1 MLGFTVPGLVSNLL
15 PQYSNPESTGTPRWV
30 IPTVAPANRQSR
42 FDMQEELR
50 LVASGFE
57 SSVSRLRSESAMSD
71 RGIRPTNIAVALP
84 FLLIEGIRFEGDRDA
99 ARAMSLGNA
108 FATAHFL
115 SQDGLLDGTTSA
127 RPRALGFCD
136 RCLAEFVR
144 LYGEL
149 LPRESDFW
157 QHYDRFMD
165 EYFSS
170 LEWEL
175 SIHHGDGGVK
185 AVGDDELDR
194 TLLLLGRKMSPLK
207 VTAAAVATLG
217 GRPDLLPGMER
228 LIEEYHAG
236 YQLADDLV
244 DLREDLEAHRP
255 SATAWMLLRWS
266 GRTELPEELSARGLM
281 RMAVES
287 GALKRVTG
295 TMESCYARAL
305 STAEELPCP
314 ELAEFLGTVLHDTAF
329 GNARM
334 TRRLSLEARAARTDQ
349 RSCSDPNAPEPHGS
363 VARAI
368 VAARELHT
376 FDVAEK
382 EFAFDPASGFFF
394 EADAVARDT
403 IRWLRRRAPEAERAV
418 LELNHGAASIRTGIS
433 EVAGLAPDAKPRGD
447 GGQAGPIEIS
457 IKSLALNVSNAC
469 NLSCTYC
476 YLGAATAS
484 RRGNRNSEERLAGD
498 TMSEDV
504 AFRAVDVLMRES
516 FGEPEVSIVFFGGEP
531 LLATEMLR
539 PVVRYARERA
549 AEVGRQIHFHMTT
562 NGTLLRSS
570 TAKLLAEL
578 GIDCL
583 VSMDGCEKD
592 HDANRCFPNGE
603 GSYAHIARNLAEL
616 PPDFDV
622 GVRATITES
631 SGALTA
637 LVEHLT
643 GLGFSMV
650 HLAPV
655 SGTSMGKEFALRLCS
670 EFEALAE
677 SERDAL
683 LNGSRPSVSSF
694 TEPMALLAGGF
705 RRSSPCGAGARYL
718 SVATDGTLYLC
729 HRFAGDSRFAVGH
742 VAGGIDRGAI
752 TSLLRRLRAA
762 SSACRD
768 CWARDLCGGPCYH
781 DLETMPEES
790 VGHDA
795 VRCSVRKRIIELSM
809 WLYAELPEE
818 QRKRLRGR
826 ARRESR
832 REGKVGDRPRVETSG
847 KTTVREGGDGVEAH
861 EAGERHQG
869 GG

>member
-1 MLGFTVPGLVSNLL
+1 
-15 PQYSNPESTGTPRWV
+15 
-30 IPTVAPANRQSR
+30 
-42 FDMQEELR
+42 MQEELR
-50 LVASGFE
+50 LVASSFE
-57 SSVSRLRSESAMSD
+57 SSVSRLRSENTMSD

-115 SQDGLLDGTTSA
+115 SQDGFLDGTTEA
-127 RPRALGFCD
+127 GPRALGFCD
-136 RCLAEFVR
+136 RCLSEFVR

-149 LPRESDFW
+149 LPRESEFW

-175 SIHHGDGGVK
+175 SIHHGDGGVRG
-185 AVGDDELDR
+185 VGDDELDH
-194 TLLLLGRKMSPLK
+194 TLLHLGRKMSPLK

-217 GRPDLLPGMER
+217 GRPDLLPVMER

-255 SATAWMLLRWS
+255 SATVWMLLRWS
-266 GRTELPEELSARGLM
+266 GRTELPEGLSARGLI

-295 TMESCYARAL
+295 TMEACYARAL
-305 STAEELPCP
+305 ATAEDLPCP
-314 ELAEFLGTVLHDTAF
+314 ELAEFLGTVLRDAAR

-334 TRRLSLEARAARTDQ
+334 TRRLSLEARAARTDPEH
-349 RSCSDPNAPEPHGS
+349 CSIPNAPDPHDSDPCGSVSHGLDPHDS

-376 FDVAEK
+376 FSVAGK

-394 EADAVARDT
+394 EADTVARDT
-403 IRWLRRRAPEAERAV
+403 IRWLRKRAPEAERAV
-418 LELNHGAASIRTGIS
+418 LELNHGAASVRTGIS
-433 EVAGLAPDAKPRGD
+433 EVAGFAPDGEPCQD
-447 GGQAGPIEIS
+447 GRQTGAIEIS
-457 IKSLALNVSNAC
+457 IKSLALNVSNIC

-476 YLGAATAS
+476 YLGAAPAS
-484 RRGNRNSEERLAGD
+484 RVGGGHHEESMAGD
-498 TMSEDV
+498 TMTEDV
-504 AFRAVDVLMRES
+504 AFKAVDVLMRES

-531 LLATEMLR
+531 LLATELLR

-549 AEVGRQIHFHMTT
+549 KEVGREIHFHMTT
-562 NGTLLRSS
+562 NGTLLEPG
-570 TAKLLAEL
+570 AAEVLAEL

-583 VSMDGCEKD
+583 ISMDGSEED
-592 HDANRCFPNGE
+592 HDANRRFLNGD
-603 GSYAHIARNLAEL
+603 GSYAHIIRNLEEL
-616 PPDFDV
+616 PPGFNV
-622 GVRATITES
+622 GVRATVTES
-631 SGALTA
+631 SGSLTA

-655 SGTSMGKEFALRLCS
+655 SGTSMRTEFARRLCS

-677 SERDAL
+677 AELDAL
-683 LNGSRPSVSSF
+683 LSGSRPSVSSF
-694 TEPMALLAGGF
+694 TEPMALLASGS
-705 RRSSPCGAGARYL
+705 RRDSPCGAGARYL
-718 SVATDGTLYLC
+718 CVATDGTLYLC
-729 HRFAGDSRFAVGH
+729 HRFAGDGPFAVGH

-752 TSLLRRLRAA
+752 ASLLGRLRAA
-762 SSACRD
+762 SSDCLN

-781 DLETMPEES
+781 DLETMPHES

-795 VRCSVRKRIIELSM
+795 VRCSVRRRIIELSM

-818 QRKRLRGR
+818 RRRRLRGR
-826 ARRESR
+826 ARGKAHREANVR
-832 REGKVGDRPRVETSG
+832 DRPRVEVSG
-847 KTTVREGGDGVEAH
+847 EARER
-861 EAGERHQG
+861 ERG
-869 GG
+869 

>member
-1 MLGFTVPGLVSNLL
+1 
-15 PQYSNPESTGTPRWV
+15 
-30 IPTVAPANRQSR
+30 
-42 FDMQEELR
+42 MQEELR
-50 LVASGFE
+50 LVASSFE
-57 SSVSRLRSESAMSD
+57 SSVSRLRSANTMSD

-84 FLLIEGIRFEGDRDA
+84 FLLIEGIRFDGDRDA

-115 SQDGLLDGTTSA
+115 SQDGFLDGTNEA
-127 RPRALGFCD
+127 GPRALGFCD
-136 RCLAEFVR
+136 RCLSEFVR

-149 LPRESDFW
+149 LPRESEFW

-165 EYFSS
+165 EYYSS

-175 SIHHGDGGVK
+175 SIHHDDGGVR

-217 GRPDLLPGMER
+217 GRPDLLPVMER

-244 DLREDLEAHRP
+244 DLREDMEAHRP
-255 SATAWMLLRWS
+255 SATVWMLLRWS
-266 GRTELPEELSARGLM
+266 GRTELPEGLSSRGLI

-295 TMESCYARAL
+295 TMEACYARAVA
-305 STAEELPCP
+305 TAEDLPCP
-314 ELAEFLGTVLHDTAF
+314 ELAEFLGTVLRDAAR

-334 TRRLSLEARAARTDQ
+334 TRRLLLEARAARTDPEC
-349 RSCSDPNAPEPHGS
+349 RSNPNASEPQGIDRCDSGAVSHGSDPRGSVAHGFDPDDS

-368 VAARELHT
+368 VAARELHA
-376 FDVAEK
+376 FSVAGK

-394 EADAVARDT
+394 EADPVARDI

-418 LELNHGAASIRTGIS
+418 LELNHGAASIQTGIS
-433 EVAGLAPDAKPRGD
+433 EVAGLAPDGGSCQD
-447 GGQAGPIEIS
+447 GRQAGAIEIS

-476 YLGAATAS
+476 YLGAAPAS
-484 RRGNRNSEERLAGD
+484 QVGGGHHEESMAGD
-498 TMSEDV
+498 TMTEDV
-504 AFRAVDVLMRES
+504 AFRAVDILMRES
-516 FGEPEVSIVFFGGEP
+516 FGEPDVSIVFFGGEP
-531 LLATEMLR
+531 LLATELLR

-549 AEVGRQIHFHMTT
+549 GEVGREIQFHMTT
-562 NGTLLRSS
+562 NGTLLKPGA
-570 TAKLLAEL
+570 AKLLAEL

-583 VSMDGCEKD
+583 VSMDGCEED
-592 HDANRCFPNGE
+592 HDSNRRFENGE
-603 GSYAHIARNLAEL
+603 GSYAHIIRNLEEL
-616 PPDFDV
+616 PPGFNV
-622 GVRATITES
+622 GVRATVTES
-631 SGALTA
+631 SGSLTA

-655 SGTSMGKEFALRLCS
+655 SGTSMRAEFACRLCS

-677 SERDAL
+677 SELDAL
-683 LNGSRPSVSSF
+683 LSGSRPSVSSF
-694 TEPMALLAGGF
+694 TEPMALLARGSC
-705 RRSSPCGAGARYL
+705 RDSPCGAGARYL
-718 SVATDGTLYLC
+718 CVATDGTLYLC
-729 HRFAGDSRFAVGH
+729 HRFAGDGRFAVGH

-752 TSLLRRLRAA
+752 TSLLGRLRAA
-762 SSACRD
+762 SSACLN
-768 CWARDLCGGPCYH
+768 CWARDLCGGPCHH

-790 VGHDA
+790 VGYDA
-795 VRCSVRKRIIELSM
+795 VRCSVRRRIIELSM

-818 QRKRLRGR
+818 LRRHLRGR
-826 ARRESR
+826 SRGEAHREAK
-832 REGKVGDRPRVETSG
+832 EEDRPRVEVSG
-847 KTTVREGGDGVEAH
+847 EARVRGRG
-861 EAGERHQG
+861 
-869 GG
+869 